1 MATMLDVSRHAG
13 VSKATVSRVLNG
25 MGQVKESTR
34 QKVFMA
40 MQAQNYRP
48 NLLVRSLANRTGD
61 SIGSVVSTFDGFYFG
76 SLLRQA
82 ESRLRTGVCQ

>member
-1 MATMLDVSRHAG
+1 MCLVRRWYADIRYQRRRIPDTCRQPINRGSIMATMLDVSRYAG

-40 MQAQNYRP
+40 M
-48 NLLVRSLANRTGD
+48 
-61 SIGSVVSTFDGFYFG
+61 
-76 SLLRQA
+76 
-82 ESRLRTGVCQ
+82 